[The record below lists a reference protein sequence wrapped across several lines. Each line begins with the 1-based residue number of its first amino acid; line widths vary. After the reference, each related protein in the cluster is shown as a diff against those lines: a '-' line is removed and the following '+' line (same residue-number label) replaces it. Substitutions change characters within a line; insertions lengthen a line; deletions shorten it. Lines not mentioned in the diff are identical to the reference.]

1 LFQRDGMRDGVVG
14 HQLSRGFLQVDHG
27 GSVTESR
34 VLGRKGGSTGL
45 LGAVLWLSPGC
56 SLAGQGARCQPDTST
71 MDGMHCV
78 QFRLIAKII
87 NDSATYTAHGDWPHG
102 AQPRCHA
109 SPEPQGR
116 SIGWVPSAIAVVPSG
131 DGRAAAGPGGL
142 V

>member
-1 LFQRDGMRDGVVG
+1 MRDGVG
-14 HQLSRGFLQVDHG
+14 PQLSRGFLQVDQG
-27 GSVTESR
+27 GSVTESI
-34 VLGRKGGSTGL
+34 VLGRKGGSPGL

-56 SLAGQGARCQPDTST
+56 SLAGQGARCQPDTSGT
-71 MDGMHCV
+71 HRMHGTHCV
-78 QFRLIAKII
+78 QLRLIAKII
-87 NDSATYTAHGDWPHG
+87 KDSVTYTAHGDWPHG

>member
-56 SLAGQGARCQPDTST
+56 SLAGQGARCQPDTSS
-71 MDGMHCV
+71 MHGMHCV

-87 NDSATYTAHGDWPHG
+87 KVRPLTRRTATGRTVL
-102 AQPRCHA
+102 
-109 SPEPQGR
+109 SPVAMLPPNHKADR
-116 SIGWVPSAIAVVPSG
+116 L
-131 DGRAAAGPGGL
+131 AGSPPP
-142 V
+142 